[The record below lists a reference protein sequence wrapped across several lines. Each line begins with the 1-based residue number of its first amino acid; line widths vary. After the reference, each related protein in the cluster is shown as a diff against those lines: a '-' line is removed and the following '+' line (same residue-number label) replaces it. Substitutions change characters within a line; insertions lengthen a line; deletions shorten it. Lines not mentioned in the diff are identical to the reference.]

1 MFVNSK
7 IEKNKSL
14 YSLLLANLLVV
25 FFALYQSWS
34 IFDVMLIYWFQSVI
48 IGFFNIFRILGLE
61 NYSVEGF
68 KENGKTPLANKATKT
83 RVAIFFAFHYGIFHL
98 AYVFFLLSFQE
109 NDPNSALASQGIYF
123 LIGIVMFFINH
134 LISFRHN
141 REELKSGLNI
151 GTVMF
156 RPYLR
161 IVPMHFIIV
170 FFGFVLSNNSM
181 DGFKYALILFI
192 FLVLKTVADILM
204 HISEHRKKKDIS
216 I

>member
-1 MFVNSK
+1 MQN
-7 IEKNKSL
+7 INRNKSL
-14 YSLLLANLLVV
+14 YTLAFTNLFII
-25 FFALYQSWS
+25 FFALWQNWS

-83 RVAIFFAFHYGIFHL
+83 RVAIFFAFHYGIFHFVYL
-98 AYVFFLLSFQE
+98 FFLLSFHD
-109 NDPNSALASQGIYF
+109 NDPNTVLASQGLFIF
-123 LIGIVMFFINH
+123 IGIVMFFINH

-161 IVPMHFIIV
+161 IVPMHLIIV
-170 FFGFVLSNNSM
+170 FFGFVLENGDMNSI
-181 DGFKYALILFI
+181 KYSLILFV

>member
-14 YSLLLANLLVV
+14 YSLLLANLLVI
-25 FFALYQSWS
+25 FFAIYQSWS
-34 IFDVMLIYWFQSVI
+34 IFDVMFIYWFQSII

-61 NYSVEGF
+61 NYSVKGF
-68 KENGKTPLANKATKT
+68 KENGRVPLANRATKI
-83 RVAIFFAFHYGIFHL
+83 RVAIFFAFHYGIFHFVYL
-98 AYVFFLLSFQE
+98 FFILSFQD
-109 NDPNSALASQGIYF
+109 NDSRSSLARQGIYI
-123 LIGIVMFFINH
+123 LIGITLFFINH

-141 REELKSGLNI
+141 REELRSGLNI

-161 IVPMHFIIV
+161 IVPMHLIIV
-170 FFGFVLSNNSM
+170 FFGFVLENDNM
-181 DGFKYALILFI
+181 NGFKYSLILFV

-204 HISEHRKKKDIS
+204 HLSEHKKTIKIKK
-216 I
+216 